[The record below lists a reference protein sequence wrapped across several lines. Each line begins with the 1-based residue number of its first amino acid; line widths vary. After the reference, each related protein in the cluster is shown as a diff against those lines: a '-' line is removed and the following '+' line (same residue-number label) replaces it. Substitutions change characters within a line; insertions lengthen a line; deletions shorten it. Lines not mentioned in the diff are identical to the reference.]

1 MYDDNIVEIIM
12 TIGLERNLVFAMK
25 VVLPFCA
32 IARRITCRNIESVFI
47 SRFVRYDRQIK
58 ELSVIS

>member
-32 IARRITCRNIESVFI
+32 IARRITRRNIESSVFI
-47 SRFVRYDRQIK
+47 SRLVRYDR
-58 ELSVIS
+58 